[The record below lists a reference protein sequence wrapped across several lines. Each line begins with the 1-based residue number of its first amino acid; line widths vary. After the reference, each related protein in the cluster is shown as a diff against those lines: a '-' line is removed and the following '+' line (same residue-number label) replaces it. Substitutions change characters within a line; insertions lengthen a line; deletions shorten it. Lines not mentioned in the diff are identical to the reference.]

1 MSGSSFSSGAQANP
15 NAYSNMAA
23 QGTPMQ
29 PSMMDSLM
37 GDPAGTGAMGRFG
50 TNDPMPGGLPSGSFD
65 IKGPLANMAMG
76 QMMSTLNP
84 QPRPQAPAPQH
95 VMGLQVPKIQQQGPR
110 MYKPHA
116 MGRLYG

>member
-15 NAYSNMAA
+15 DAYSNMAV
-23 QGTPMQ
+23 QGSPMQ

-37 GDPAGTGAMGRFG
+37 GDPAGTNARGIS
-50 TNDPMPGGLPSGSFD
+50 NDPMPGGLKSGSFD

-76 QMMSTLNP
+76 QLMSSINP
-84 QPRPQAPAPQH
+84 QRPPMQMPQH